1 MGFIRSLT
9 EGAINFRADVTGT
22 PAAWDDY
29 WYSPIGYSSASGV
42 RVNADSAKRIATVL
56 ACVGVIGRNLGMMPI
71 KIYTEAP
78 DGSKRLV
85 SNHPLYDVLYSRPN
99 SQQTAF
105 EFKQMMQGHVELRG
119 NAYAKILPGPRG
131 AVDQLIPMHPDR
143 VRIERLANGKLRY
156 LYNNPLTNETE
167 KLMEE
172 EVFHLRNFSDDGF
185 TGQSTVAMAIDLFG
199 VALAQQDYTARFLK
213 NDARPPIVFEQNFPF
228 KNKSQEDSFL
238 DSWQKGHTAEN
249 RGKAGLLPNGITAKV
264 LGVNPSDQ
272 QLLDARK
279 FSRIEICSI
288 FGVPPHLIGETEKT
302 ATYASVEQFNIMYAV
317 HCILPRLVMWEQA
330 IQRDL
335 ITNERYFAKFGM
347 GALLRGDT
355 ASRFAAYKVA
365 IENGWMCQDE
375 VRLLE
380 DLNPI
385 PNGAGKKFWRPVN
398 WAPLDQV
405 TTPAPTPQG
414 DLPDD
419 TDTEDPSDDN
429 TAGDGTQGKEDPKT
443 IQARLQLLAN
453 SAADRCVRKEVAGL
467 RKLTSRGFDSY
478 QIEEFYTEQLEF
490 VGTVLALESD
500 ALSVLRQEYFQRAS
514 ELCQT
519 LGEGGSAATA
529 AYIDNLA
536 VRESLRLSKFAVE
549 GVAA

>member
-1 MGFIRSLT
+1 MSFIRSLT
-9 EGAINFRADVTGT
+9 EGAVNFRADVTGT

-29 WYSPIGYSSASGV
+29 WYSPVGFSSASGM
-42 RVNADSAKRIATVL
+42 RVNADAAKRIATVL

-85 SNHPLYDVLYSRPN
+85 DHHPLYDVLYSRPN

-119 NAYAKILPGPRG
+119 NAYAEIKPGPRG

-143 VRIERLANGKLRY
+143 VHVERIGSGKLRY
-156 LYNNPLTNETE
+156 RYNDPLTNQTRY
-167 KLMEE
+167 LMEE
-172 EVFHLRNFSDDGF
+172 EVFHLRNFSDDGL
-185 TGQSTVAMAIDLFG
+185 TGQSTVAMAVDLFG

-213 NDARPPIVFEQNFPF
+213 NDARPPIVFEQALPF
-228 KNKSQEDSFL
+228 KTKQQEDAFL
-238 DSWQKGHTAEN
+238 ESWQKRHTAEN
-249 RGKAGLLPNGITAKV
+249 RGKAGMLPAGITAKI
-264 LGVNPSDQ
+264 LGVNPNDQ
-272 QLLDARK
+272 QLLDAMK
-279 FSRIEICSI
+279 FGRIQICSI
-288 FGVPPHLIGETEKT
+288 FGVPPHLIGETEKA

-335 ITNERYFAKFGM
+335 LTSSKYFAKFGM

-355 ASRFAAYKVA
+355 ASRFNAYKVA

-375 VRLLE
+375 ARLLE

-385 PNGAGKKFWRPVN
+385 PNGVGKTFWRPVN
-398 WAPLDQV
+398 WAPLSQIS
-405 TTPAPTPQG
+405 TPAPTPQG
-414 DLPDD
+414 VSPDQ
-419 TDTEDPSDDN
+419 TDTEDPGDDN
-429 TAGDGTQGKEDPKT
+429 SAGDGTQGETETTKL
-443 IQARLQLLAN
+443 ARLELLAN

-467 RKLTSRGFDSY
+467 RRLVSRGFDNY
-478 QIEEFYTEQLEF
+478 QAEEFYTEQLDF
-490 VGTVLALESD
+490 VGTVLALAPD
-500 ALSVLRQEYFQRAS
+500 AVSVLRQHYFQRAG
-514 ELCQT
+514 ELCEAFAES
-519 LGEGGSAATA
+519 GAAGA
-529 AYIDNLA
+529 SLYIDKLA
-536 VRESLRLSKFAVE
+536 ASESLRLAAIAVK

>member
-1 MGFIRSLT
+1 MSFIRSLT
-9 EGAINFRADVTGT
+9 EGAYNFRADVTGT

-29 WYSPIGYSSASGV
+29 WYSPVGFSSASGM
-42 RVNADSAKRIATVL
+42 RVNADAAKRIATVL

-85 SNHPLYDVLYSRPN
+85 DHHPLYDVLYSRPN

-119 NAYAKILPGPRG
+119 NAYAEIVPGPRG

-143 VRIERLANGKLRY
+143 VHVERIGSGKLRY
-156 LYNNPLTNETE
+156 RYNDPLTNQTRY
-167 KLMEE
+167 LMEE
-172 EVFHLRNFSDDGF
+172 EVFHLRNFSDDGL
-185 TGQSTVAMAIDLFG
+185 TGQSTVAMAVDLFG

-213 NDARPPIVFEQNFPF
+213 NDARPPIVFEQALPF
-228 KNKSQEDSFL
+228 KTKQQEDAFL
-238 DSWQKGHTAEN
+238 ESWQKRHTAEN
-249 RGKAGLLPNGITAKV
+249 RGKAGMLPAGITAKI
-264 LGVNPSDQ
+264 LGVNPNDQ
-272 QLLDARK
+272 QLLDAMK
-279 FSRIEICSI
+279 FGRIQICSI
-288 FGVPPHLIGETEKT
+288 FGVPPHLIGETEKA

-335 ITNERYFAKFGM
+335 TSSKYFAKFGM

-355 ASRFAAYKVA
+355 ASRFNAYKVA

-375 VRLLE
+375 ARLLE

-385 PNGAGKKFWRPVN
+385 PNGVGKTFWRPVN
-398 WAPLDQV
+398 WAPLSQIS
-405 TTPAPTPQG
+405 TPAPTPQG
-414 DLPDD
+414 VSPDE
-419 TDTEDPSDDN
+419 TDTEDPGDDN
-429 TAGDGTQGKEDPKT
+429 SAGDGTQGETETTKL
-443 IQARLQLLAN
+443 ARLELLAN

-467 RKLTSRGFDSY
+467 RRLVSRGFDNY
-478 QIEEFYTEQLEF
+478 QAEEFYTEQLDF
-490 VGTVLALESD
+490 VGTVLALAPD
-500 ALSVLRQEYFQRAS
+500 ALSVLRQHYFQRAG
-514 ELCQT
+514 ELCEAFAES
-519 LGEGGSAATA
+519 GAAGA
-529 AYIDNLA
+529 SLYIDKLA
-536 VRESLRLSKFAVE
+536 ASESLRLAAIAVK

>member
-1 MGFIRSLT
+1 MSFIRSLT
-9 EGAINFRADVTGT
+9 EGAFNIRADVTGT

-29 WYSPIGYSSASGV
+29 WYSPIGFSSASGM
-42 RVNADSAKRIATVL
+42 RVNADAAKRIATVL

-85 SNHPLYDVLYSRPN
+85 DHHPLYDVLYSRPN
-99 SQQTAF
+99 AHQTAF

-119 NAYAKILPGPRG
+119 NAYAEIVPGPRG

-143 VRIERLANGKLRY
+143 VHVERLESGKLRY
-156 LYNNPLTNETE
+156 RYNDPLTNQTRY
-167 KLMEE
+167 LLEE
-172 EVFHLRNFSDDGF
+172 EVFHLRNFSDDGL
-185 TGQSTVAMAIDLFG
+185 TGQSTVAMAVDLFG

-213 NDARPPIVFEQNFPF
+213 NDARPPIVFEQALPF
-228 KNKSQEDSFL
+228 KTKQQEDAFL
-238 DSWQKGHTAEN
+238 DSWQRRHTAEN
-249 RGKAGLLPNGITAKV
+249 RGKAGMLPAGITAKI
-264 LGVNPSDQ
+264 LGVNPNDQ
-272 QLLDARK
+272 QLLDAMK
-279 FSRIEICSI
+279 FGRIQICSI
-288 FGVPPHLIGETEKT
+288 FGVPPHLVGETEKT

-335 ITNERYFAKFGM
+335 MTSPKYFAKFGM

-355 ASRFAAYKVA
+355 ASRFTAYKVA

-385 PNGAGKKFWRPVN
+385 PNGVGKTFWRPVN
-398 WAPLDQV
+398 WAPLSQI
-405 TTPAPTPQG
+405 TAPAPTPQG

-419 TDTEDPSDDN
+419 TDTEDPSDDGS
-429 TAGDGTQGKEDPKT
+429 AGDGTQGETETTKL
-443 IQARLQLLAN
+443 ARLELLAN

-467 RKLTSRGFDSY
+467 RQLASRGLDNY
-478 QIEEFYTEQLEF
+478 QVEEFYAGQLEF
-490 VGTVLALESD
+490 VGTVLALEPA
-500 ALSVLRQEYFQRAS
+500 ALSVLRQEYFQRAG
-514 ELCQT
+514 ELCEAFS
-519 LGEGGSAATA
+519 EGGSAGAV
-529 AYIDNLA
+529 AYIDKLA
-536 VRESLRLSKFAVE
+536 QRESLRLAAIAVK